1 MTGAF
6 ATDLPRPRARMAG
19 VVYLSYFL
27 VAIAAAVLTSRGRAS
42 AGLSMNLL
50 SAGLY
55 LAVALLFYRLFR
67 PVHQR
72 LSAVAACCSAAGC
85 GVMVLG
91 LLHRGPAWANP
102 LYFFGPY
109 CVLLGV
115 LMVGSRFLPRA
126 LGLLMVAA
134 GIAWLVFL
142 LPSLP
147 HAVTVG
153 IEALGVAAEAA
164 LMLWLL
170 AMGVNVDQWQ
180 AQAARG

>member
-6 ATDLPRPRARMAG
+6 ATDSPQPRARMAG

-27 VAIAAAVLTSRGRAS
+27 VAIAATVLTSHGRAS

-55 LAVALLFYRLFR
+55 LAVTLLFYRLFR

-85 GVMVLG
+85 GAMVLG

-109 CVLLGV
+109 CLLLGV

-126 LGLLMVAA
+126 LGLLMVMA
-134 GIAWLVFL
+134 GIAWMIFLV
-142 LPSLP
+142 PSLP
-147 HAVTVG
+147 HAVAIG
-153 IEALGVAAEAA
+153 IMALGVVAEAA
-164 LMLWLL
+164 LMLWLV

>member
-1 MTGAF
+1 
-6 ATDLPRPRARMAG
+6 
-19 VVYLSYFL
+19 
-27 VAIAAAVLTSRGRAS
+27 
-42 AGLSMNLL
+42 
-50 SAGLY
+50 
-55 LAVALLFYRLFR
+55 
-67 PVHQR
+67 
-72 LSAVAACCSAAGC
+72 
-85 GVMVLG
+85 MVLG